1 MARRVDERQGRVGP
15 SRRTTKARA
24 HRLTGM
30 GKTRESVAKARIV
43 FVRED
48 SEWALLSRKN
58 ARHKRNHGL
67 LEMLGGHIE
76 SGETPLAGLV
86 RELGEEERTGGLAAH
101 VARSAPESRM
111 KVVDNADHYLFEVR
125 LPFAEFEALDH
136 DPEESLGFELVA
148 MRELIN
154 GTRTDELTW
163 RTQRIFEAFG
173 AEPPGGSG

>member
-1 MARRVDERQGRVGP
+1 
-15 SRRTTKARA
+15 
-24 HRLTGM
+24 M

-43 FVRED
+43 FVRKD

-76 SGETPLAGLV
+76 NGETPLAGLI
-86 RELGEEERTGGLAAH
+86 RELREEERTGALAVH

-111 KVVDNADHYLFEVR
+111 KVVDDAEHYLFEVR
-125 LPFAEFEALDH
+125 LPFAEFDALDH
-136 DPEESLGFELVA
+136 DPGESLGFELVP
-148 MRELIN
+148 MRELI
-154 GTRTDELTW
+154 GDTRTDELTW

-173 AEPPGGSG
+173 VKPR